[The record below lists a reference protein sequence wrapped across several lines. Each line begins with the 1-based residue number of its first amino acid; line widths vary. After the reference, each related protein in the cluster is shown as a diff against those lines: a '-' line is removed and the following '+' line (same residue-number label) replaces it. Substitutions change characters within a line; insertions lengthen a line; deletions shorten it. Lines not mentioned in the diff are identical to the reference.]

1 MNENLL
7 WLMYLVGAGLAFA
20 VVRYRRWPLTLAML
34 FPAVVGTLIWYL
46 AVELGKEAN
55 EPTWIN
61 VDLAINFSFFLIFA
75 GAGAAVAFYLNSRS
89 HPQPGNDDPADD
101 RVG

>member
-7 WLMYLVGAGLAFA
+7 WLLYMVGAALAFA
-20 VVRYRRWPLTLAML
+20 AVRYRHWPLTLAIL
-34 FPAVVGTLIWYL
+34 APAVAGTLIWYL

-61 VDLAINFSFFLIFA
+61 VDLAVNFSFFLIFA
-75 GAGAAVAFYLNSRS
+75 AGGAAIGMFLR
-89 HPQPGNDDPADD
+89 D
-101 RVG
+101 RGRRMDSDEAV